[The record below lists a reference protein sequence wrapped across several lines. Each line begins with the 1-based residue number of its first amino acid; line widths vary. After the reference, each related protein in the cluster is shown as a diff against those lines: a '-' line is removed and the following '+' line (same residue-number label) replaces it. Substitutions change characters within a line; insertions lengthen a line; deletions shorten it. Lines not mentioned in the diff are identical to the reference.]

1 MNYKGLWRKLVICA
15 TSPIIPYRFY
25 RTTGQCFLAS
35 CQLGFIFRLLANVG
49 IGVFEGADEVVG
61 RSVTA
66 DITIDA
72 GRVDIK
78 RAGNVLFDFVVL
90 VRHESADY
98 ADFTD

>member
-1 MNYKGLWRKLVICA
+1 MRDP
-15 TSPIIPYRFY
+15 TSPVIPDRFH
-25 RTTGQCFLAS
+25 RTTSQGLLACCELS
-35 CQLGFIFRLLANVG
+35 FVFRLLTNVG
-49 IGVFEGADEVVG
+49 IGVLERADEVVG

-78 RAGNVLFDFVVL
+78 RAVNVLFDFVVW

>member
-1 MNYKGLWRKLVICA
+1 VLER
-15 TSPIIPYRFY
+15 
-25 RTTGQCFLAS
+25 
-35 CQLGFIFRLLANVG
+35 
-49 IGVFEGADEVVG
+49 ADEVVG
-61 RSVTA
+61 RGVTA

-78 RAGNVLFDFVVL
+78 LAGDVLFDFVVW

>member
-1 MNYKGLWRKLVICA
+1 VKVPQERRQ
-15 TSPIIPYRFY
+15 TSPIIPDRFH
-25 RTTGQCFLAS
+25 RTTSQGLLAS
-35 CQLGFIFRLLANVG
+35 CELSFVFRLLTNVG
-49 IGVFEGADEVVG
+49 IGVLERADEVVG
-61 RSVTA
+61 RGVTA

-78 RAGNVLFDFVVL
+78 RAGNVLFDFVVW